1 MKTLR
6 IITALAIAGNVGF
19 AIIDYDLHSVVGW
32 LVALC
37 YFACFELNESQIR
50 KMRDEK

>member
-6 IITALAIAGNVGF
+6 IITALAIAGNIGV
-19 AIIDYDLHSVVGW
+19 AIYYKDVHSAIGW
-32 LVALC
+32 FLALG

-50 KMRDEK
+50 KMRNEK